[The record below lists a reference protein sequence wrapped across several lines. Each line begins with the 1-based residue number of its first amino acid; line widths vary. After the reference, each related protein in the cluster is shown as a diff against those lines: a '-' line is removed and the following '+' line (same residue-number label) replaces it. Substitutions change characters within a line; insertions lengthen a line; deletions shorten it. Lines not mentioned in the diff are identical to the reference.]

1 MTPDELLTKR
11 DLQKFKQE
19 LFEFLKPV
27 KESQGLQQQKWLRSK
42 DVRKLLNISTGTLQ
56 NLRINGTLSYRKVGS
71 IFFYKT
77 EDIDKMLANPEKKNP
92 KSNP

>member
-19 LFEFLKPV
+19 LFEFLKPL
-27 KESQGLQQQKWLRSK
+27 KESQGLQQQQWLRSN

-56 NLRINGTLSYRKVGS
+56 NLRIKGMLRYRKVGS
-71 IFFYKT
+71 IFFYKA
-77 EDIDKMLANPEKKNP
+77 EDIDKMLADPEKKNP
-92 KSNP
+92 KRNP

>member
-56 NLRINGTLSYRKVGS
+56 NLRINGTLSYRKAGS
-71 IFFYKT
+71 IFFYKA

-92 KSNP
+92 KRNP